1 MHATPLP
8 LVPRESDPASWR
20 YLIHT
25 KLYRA
30 RALLMKYWWL
40 SLFMTCAG
48 LAAGAWKVANQKI
61 VYVSTGRMM
70 VSGKINLPE
79 GATYSEEMNF
89 FMTTQREL
97 MQDEAVRQRAAASV

>member
-1 MHATPLP
+1 MHAVSHPPTSAS
-8 LVPRESDPASWR
+8 RESDTGSWW

-30 RALLMKYWWL
+30 RALFRKYWWL
-40 SLFMTCAG
+40 VLFTTSAG
-48 LAAGAWKVANQKI
+48 LAVGAWQVAHQKS

-97 MQDEAVRQRAAASV
+97 MQDEAVRQRA